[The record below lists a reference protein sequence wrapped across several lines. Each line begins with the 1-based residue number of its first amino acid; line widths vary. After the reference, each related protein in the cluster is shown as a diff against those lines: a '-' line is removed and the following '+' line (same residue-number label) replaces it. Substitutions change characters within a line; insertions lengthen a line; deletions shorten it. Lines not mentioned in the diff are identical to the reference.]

1 MFCGGLAGIFVGL
14 PPVLA
19 TTSYVSAL
27 KSNDLQQLQG
37 AAYLRPLNADYMY
50 RVIDTLIDN
59 KLMTEALAISNDSIK
74 SFQDEYRVWEVR
86 SRIEGLSETEK
97 REAMA
102 QMKRLDPLNPNLK

>member
-1 MFCGGLAGIFVGL
+1 
-14 PPVLA
+14 
-19 TTSYVSAL
+19 
-27 KSNDLQQLQG
+27 
-37 AAYLRPLNADYMY
+37 
-50 RVIDTLIDN
+50 
-59 KLMTEALAISNDSIK
+59 MTEALAISNDSIK